1 MDLMFYTIC
10 PRHNKS
16 LILNIITRIVEGR
29 DARYITGSGQT
40 IPTNDRVLI
49 YSTIGECEVNSNSN
63 NNRFIIIEN
72 SATSTPN

>member
-1 MDLMFYTIC
+1 MFYTIS

-40 IPTNDRVLI
+40 KPTNDRVLI
-49 YSTIGECEVNSNSN
+49 FSTIGDCEKIPRPPRKVRKEREIANLEVL
-63 NNRFIIIEN
+63 FVHL
-72 SATSTPN
+72 